1 MDPMIQN
8 LESTTFGGRRLSRK
22 QIALIQ
28 DTVKTFPA
36 LSRRELAHTICEHL
50 NLFTPNGRNKIQ
62 TCLNVLEELEKLGI
76 ITLPALVESQK
87 RGPQKTIAWTPKTDE
102 QTLIDSDLKAISP
115 IHLCIA
121 SDKQDIELWNEFI
134 DRYHYLGYRRPI
146 GSHLRYFIADRNGYK
161 LGCLSFCF
169 ATQTLPCRDQWIGWS
184 KPAKQKRLNL
194 VINNNRFLIFPW
206 VKVKNLA
213 SKALSMACRQLPQ
226 HWDTYHG
233 YRPVLVESFIDT
245 DRYAGSCY
253 RAANWQHVGST
264 AGVKANNP
272 IKGKSKK
279 AVYLYPLKK
288 NAKSILNQGQKLS
301 ATKCK
306 KQTKAPSQSLA
317 KDDPFVQLWA
327 KIVHILVTIANEFDR
342 QWQKRQRVLNTLL
355 LVLFIFRLVFSKNHQ
370 GYATTIVELWD
381 QCRMLRIPLP
391 QDKPVAAS
399 AFCNARKKMDPN
411 FFKILNTT
419 ILDTYAPHLNNNE
432 WHGHRMFAVDGS
444 NVNLPRRLLKEHGY
458 KLPSST
464 SYYPQGLVSCLYRL
478 IPKLPIDFEL
488 SPSND
493 ERNPACY
500 HLEHLKPN
508 DVVVYDRGYY
518 SYPMLYYHLER
529 NIHPIFRIQLH
540 ANKIIDEFIA
550 GDQYDQVVD
559 ISVSQNT
566 QSAIRKA
573 NPGIIITPLKLRLI
587 KYKAAGETYIL
598 GTTLL
603 DKEAY
608 PLKDFPDVYHSRWG
622 IEELYKISKDHI
634 EVEDFHGQSERT
646 VKQEIFAHFV
656 LITLTRIFYNRAEQ
670 DLNPQNHISRS
681 KEAVLVNFKK
691 SLVTIARNL
700 EALFLQ
706 QAEVVKKTVNRIMQA
721 IGTCKQKM
729 RPNRS
734 YDRVSRKPISKWQ
747 PKKGSNTKAKEA
759 IIEISS

>member
-1 MDPMIQN
+1 MDPIIQN
-8 LESTTFGGRRLSRK
+8 LESTTFGGIRLTRK

-36 LSRRELAHTICEHL
+36 LSRRELAHTICEHF
-50 NLFTPNGRNKIQ
+50 NWFTPNGHNKVQ
-62 TCLNVLEELEKLGI
+62 TCLNVLEELEKLKI
-76 ITLPALVESQK
+76 ITLPALVKSQK
-87 RGPQKTIAWTPKTDE
+87 RGPQKAIAWSPKTDE
-102 QTLIDSDLKAISP
+102 QALIDSDLKAISP

-121 SDKQDIELWNEFI
+121 SDKKDIDLWNEFI

-146 GSHLRYFIADRNGYK
+146 GSHLRYFITDRNGCK

-184 KPAKQKRLNL
+184 NAAKQKRLNL

-213 SKALSMACRQLPQ
+213 SKTLSLACRQLPQ
-226 HWDTYHG
+226 QWDTHHG
-233 YRPVLVESFIDT
+233 YRPVLVESFVDT
-245 DRYAGSCY
+245 DRYVGSCY
-253 RAANWQHVGST
+253 RAANWQHVGNT
-264 AGVKANNP
+264 AGVKANGS

-279 AVYLYPLKK
+279 SVYLYPLNK
-288 NAKSILNQGQKLS
+288 NAKAILNQGQKLP
-301 ATKCK
+301 ATKSK
-306 KQTKAPSQSLA
+306 MQTKVPSKCLG
-317 KDDPFVQLWA
+317 KDDPFVQFWA
-327 KIVHILVTIANEFDR
+327 KIIHTLITIANEFDR
-342 QWQKRQRVLNTLL
+342 QWQKRQRVINTLL

-370 GYATTIVELWD
+370 GYGTTIVELWD
-381 QCRMLRIPLP
+381 QCRMLQIPLP

-399 AFCNARKKMDPN
+399 AFCNARKKLDEN

-444 NVNLPRRLLKEHGY
+444 NINLPRQLLKQDGY

-464 SYYPQGLVSCLYRL
+464 SYYPQGLLSCLYRL
-478 IPKLPIDFEL
+478 MPKLPIDFEL

-493 ERNPACY
+493 ERQLAY
-500 HLEHLKPN
+500 QHLKHLKPN

-550 GDQYDQVVD
+550 SDQYDQVVNVC
-559 ISVSQNT
+559 VSKNT

-573 NPGIIITPLKLRLI
+573 NPGIVITALKLRLI

-598 GTTLL
+598 GTTLI
-603 DKEAY
+603 DKKAY
-608 PLKDFPDVYHSRWG
+608 PLKDFTDVYHSRWG
-622 IEELYKISKDHI
+622 IEELYKISKNHI
-634 EVEDFHGQSERT
+634 VVEDFHGHSERT

-656 LITLTRIFYNRAEQ
+656 LITITRIFSNRAEQ
-670 DLNPQNHISRS
+670 DLNPARQIHTS
-681 KEAVLVNFKK
+681 KDAVVVNFKN

-700 EALFLQ
+700 EALLLQ
-706 QAEVVKKTVNRIMQA
+706 QAEVVKKTVNRIMKA
-721 IGTCKQKM
+721 IGSCKQKI
-729 RPNRS
+729 RFGRS
-734 YDRVSRKPISKWQ
+734 FDRISRKPIGKWQ
-747 PKKGSNTKAKEA
+747 PKKGSRTKAKEA
-759 IIEISS
+759 IIEIPG